1 MEEVLGIL
9 TLEDGDGKVQL
20 TVETVIDLLHH
31 HQRDFL
37 MGDTV
42 DQCILQ
48 YMREGPMTDVVHK
61 DSSLDGF
68 SLRIKNENAF
78 LLERDDSLAHQ
89 VEGT

>member
-1 MEEVLGIL
+1 
-9 TLEDGDGKVQL
+9 
-20 TVETVIDLLHH
+20 
-31 HQRDFL
+31 
-37 MGDTV
+37 
-42 DQCILQ
+42 
-48 YMREGPMTDVVHK
+48 MTDVVHK